1 MWTHFF
7 SDILEMDAPS
17 PIASSI
23 AGAPLQSRDAIEAG
37 EARRAG
43 QHNAIRRQAQT
54 VTDAGATVE
63 TTDADA
69 RVFGD
74 TEGTGSQGRE
84 LEEQDSQ
91 PNEQNPPKN
100 PPGIA
105 TDQDGNLHVDLEA

>member
-1 MWTHFF
+1 MVD
-7 SDILEMDAPS
+7 SPS
-17 PIASSI
+17 PIASST
-23 AGAPLQSRDAIEAG
+23 AGVPLQARDTVQAN

-43 QHNAIRRQAQT
+43 QHHAIRRQAQT

-63 TTDADA
+63 TSDADA

-84 LEEQDSQ
+84 LGEQETQ
-91 PNEQNPPKN
+91 PDEQEPPKN

-105 TDQDGNLHVDLEA
+105 TGKDGNLHVDLEA